1 MLVVTSVT
9 CRCFAT
15 APTMHGSMALTSLLV
30 CADAEAV
37 QVLSRI
43 FQDLSIEVETCGD
56 PHAAQTRIEEQYFDA
71 LVVDCQDEPSATA
84 LIGHARNS
92 PSHRSSI
99 VIALVNA
106 RNQVKEIFAQGA
118 NFLVYKPVSRERAL
132 HSIHAARALLRQ
144 ERRVQPRIPVHASAS
159 VSYPG
164 KEDAAA
170 TIVELNENGLGIRTT
185 DQLPPSG
192 KVYFQFALPGQD
204 SVIRL
209 AGEVMWRNAA
219 GQVGIRFVNVPQAS
233 KRALQRWVQEQS
245 TEGTKDRSLSQSAQT
260 TNVSVRLSAGL
271 GLLSASAPDRRNL
284 SRRACCLG
292 AEVYPADSKVPHRCT
307 LSDISSGGCYV
318 ETTEPFPAG
327 TVVTIVV
334 RTNDLK
340 LCVSGKVL
348 STHPGF
354 GMGVRFSLTSDEERA
369 HVQELLACAEA
380 ESKFTL

>member
-1 MLVVTSVT
+1 
-9 CRCFAT
+9 
-15 APTMHGSMALTSLLV
+15 MHISMALTSLLV

-43 FQDLSIEVETCGD
+43 FQDLNIEVETCGD
-56 PHAAQTRIEEQYFDA
+56 PHAAQIRIDEQRFDA
-71 LVVDCQDEPSATA
+71 LVVDCQDETVAAA

-92 PSHRSSI
+92 VSHHSSTI
-99 VIALVNA
+99 IALVNT
-106 RNQVKEIFAQGA
+106 RNQAQDILARGA
-118 NFLVYKPVSRERAL
+118 TFLLYKPVSRERAL
-132 HSIHAARALLRQ
+132 HSIYAARALIRQ
-144 ERRVQPRIPVHASAS
+144 ERRGQPRIPVHASAS
-159 VSYPG
+159 VAYPG

-185 DQLPPSG
+185 DPLPPSG
-192 KVYFQFALPGQD
+192 KVYFQFALPGQE

-219 GQVGIRFVNVPQAS
+219 GRIGIRFVNVPQAS
-233 KRALQRWVQEQS
+233 KRVLQRWVREQS
-245 TEGTKDRSLSQSAQT
+245 ASGTKDQSLSKTAQT

-327 TVVTIVV
+327 TILTIVV
-334 RTNDLK
+334 RTHELK
-340 LCVSGKVL
+340 LCVSGKVQ

-354 GMGVRFSLTSDEERA
+354 GMGVRFDLTTDDERA
-369 HVQELLACAEA
+369 QVQELIACAQA
-380 ESKFTL
+380 EPKLTL

>member
-1 MLVVTSVT
+1 
-9 CRCFAT
+9 
-15 APTMHGSMALTSLLV
+15 MHGSMALTSLLV

-56 PHAAQTRIEEQYFDA
+56 PHAAQIRIDEQHFDA
-71 LVVDCQDEPSATA
+71 LVVDCQDEPGAAA
-84 LIGHARNS
+84 LIKCVRNS
-92 PSHRSSI
+92 PSHRNSI
-99 VIALVNA
+99 VIGLVNA
-106 RNQVKEIFAQGA
+106 RNQVKDIFTQGA
-118 NFLVYKPVSRERAL
+118 NFLLYKPVSRERAL
-132 HSIHAARALLRQ
+132 HSIHAARGLLRQ
-144 ERRVQPRIPVHASAS
+144 ERRVQRRIPAHASAA

-170 TIVELNENGLGIRTT
+170 TIVELNESGLGIRTT

-192 KVYFQFALPGQD
+192 KVYFQFALPGQE

-219 GQVGIRFVNVPQAS
+219 GRVGVRFVNVPQVS

-245 TEGTKDRSLSQSAQT
+245 AEGTNDRSVSKAAQVP
-260 TNVSVRLSAGL
+260 NVSARLSAGL

-284 SRRACCLG
+284 SRHACCLG

-327 TVVTIVV
+327 TVLTIVV
-334 RTNDLK
+334 RTHELK
-340 LCVSGKVL
+340 LCMSGKVQ

-354 GMGVRFSLTSDEERA
+354 GMGVRFNLTTDDERA
-369 HVQELLACAEA
+369 QVQELIACAEA
-380 ESKFTL
+380 EPKLTL